1 MTGRRGRCVRGRVFR
16 NEIFSKTRRC
26 CIDCVRF
33 GRGKTGCI
41 GLALGLAQMDLG
53 AEAGRAV
60 VLHIALP
67 DETHGDSGRPVA
79 CLKDARLER
88 SLECRRREGENG
100 LLTQAYA

>member
-1 MTGRRGRCVRGRVFR
+1 MSARRSRYKRRRVFGNKILGKSR
-16 NEIFSKTRRC
+16 FCRV
-26 CIDCVRF
+26 DCVRF

-53 AEAGRAV
+53 AEAGREV
-60 VLHIALP
+60 ILHIALP
-67 DETHGDSGRPVA
+67 DEAHGGSGRSVA